1 MQIRPSLSG
10 GCWSRGE
17 NALTLPPPDVGIQFP
32 DYTEIILKAIDQPM
46 KIREGVQITDLTLC
60 PRRKIFEI
68 VNPKE
73 QSRQT
78 IVRTAAGK
86 GLHRFVQ
93 KKIKNPDP
101 DRYEAEVPVEYNNFI
116 YGSIDLYDKVLET
129 VIDIKEKVVS
139 GTWEIRPLSSQEE
152 QLKDLMAM
160 KNVSKGALVLIL
172 VNGKEAIKQFNYY
185 MTEEERLEQLRDL
198 NEKGSLFLTAKN
210 DRDPSIAN
218 YAFFDKSLN
227 WLCHRIDK
235 KSGDHVWCPYYW
247 DCMALIAREKKN
259 VSQTERFD

>member
-1 MQIRPSLSG
+1 MQI
-10 GCWSRGE
+10 
-17 NALTLPPPDVGIQFP
+17 P

-46 KIREGVQITDLTLC
+46 KIRDGVQITDLTLC

-68 VNPKE
+68 VNPKQ

-101 DRYEAEVPVEYNNFI
+101 DRYEAEVPVEYKDFI
-116 YGSIDLYDKVLET
+116 YGSIDLYDKEIET
-129 VIDIKEKVVS
+129 VIDIKEKVVNGS
-139 GTWEIRPLSSQEE
+139 WEIKPLSSQEE

-185 MTEEERLEQLRDL
+185 MTGEERLEQLRNL

-210 DRDPSIAN
+210 NKDPSIAN
-218 YAFFDKSLN
+218 YAFFDRSLN

-235 KSGDHVWCPYYW
+235 KTADHVWCPYYW
-247 DCMALIAREKKN
+247 DCMTLIAREKTN
-259 VSQTERFD
+259 ELEGIGVERIE

>member
-1 MQIRPSLSG
+1 
-10 GCWSRGE
+10 
-17 NALTLPPPDVGIQFP
+17 
-32 DYTEIILKAIDQPM
+32 
-46 KIREGVQITDLTLC
+46 VQITDLTLC

-93 KKIKNPDP
+93 KKIKNPDA
-101 DRYEAEVPVEYNNFI
+101 DRYEAEAPVEHKNFI
-116 YGSIDLYDKVLET
+116 FGSIDLYDKQSET
-129 VIDIKEKVVS
+129 VIEIKEKVVNGS
-139 GTWEIRPLSSQEE
+139 WEIRPLSSQE

-160 KNVSKGALVLIL
+160 KNVLKGALVLIL

-185 MTEEERLEQLRDL
+185 MTEEERLEQLKSL
-198 NEKGSLFLTAKN
+198 NEKGSQFLTAKN
-210 DRDPSIAN
+210 NRDPSIAN
-218 YAFFDKSLN
+218 YAFFDRSLN

-235 KSGDHVWCPYYW
+235 KAADHVWCPYYW
-247 DCMALIAREKKN
+247 DCMTLIAREKKN
-259 VSQTERFD
+259 GSNNSQAERFD

>member
-1 MQIRPSLSG
+1 
-10 GCWSRGE
+10 
-17 NALTLPPPDVGIQFP
+17 
-32 DYTEIILKAIDQPM
+32 M
-46 KIREGVQITDLTLC
+46 KIRDGVQITDLTLC

-73 QSRQT
+73 QSKQT

-93 KKIKNPDP
+93 KKINP
-101 DRYEAEVPVEYNNFI
+101 DRYEAEVPVEYRDFI
-116 YGSIDLYDKVLET
+116 YGSIDLYDRVLEI
-129 VIDIKEKVVS
+129 VIDIKEKVVNGS
-139 GTWEIRPLSSQEE
+139 WEIRPLSSQEE

-185 MTEEERLEQLRDL
+185 MTEEERLEQLRNL
-198 NEKGSLFLTAKN
+198 NEKSSQFLTAKN
-210 DRDPSIAN
+210 NRDPSIAN
-218 YAFFDKSLN
+218 YAFFDRSLN
-227 WLCHRIDK
+227 WLCHRIEK

-247 DCMALIAREKKN
+247 DCMALIAREKQN
-259 VSQTERFD
+259 DSQAERVD

>member
-1 MQIRPSLSG
+1 M
-10 GCWSRGE
+10 
-17 NALTLPPPDVGIQFP
+17 TLPPPDVDIQIP
-32 DYTEIILKAIDQPM
+32 DYTDIILKAIDQPM
-46 KIREGVQITDLTLC
+46 KIRDGVQITDLTLC

-101 DRYEAEVPVEYNNFI
+101 DRYEAEVPVQFMDCI
-116 YGSIDLYDKVLET
+116 YGSIDLYDKESET
-129 VIDIKEKVVS
+129 VIDIKEKVVTGS
-139 GTWEIRPLSSQEE
+139 WEIRPLSSQEE

-172 VNGKEAIKQFNYY
+172 VNGKEAIKQFN
-185 MTEEERLEQLRDL
+185 R
-198 NEKGSLFLTAKN
+198 SLA
-210 DRDPSIAN
+210 
-218 YAFFDKSLN
+218 
-227 WLCHRIDK
+227 
-235 KSGDHVWCPYYW
+235 
-247 DCMALIAREKKN
+247 
-259 VSQTERFD
+259 

>member
-1 MQIRPSLSG
+1 
-10 GCWSRGE
+10 
-17 NALTLPPPDVGIQFP
+17 LTLPPPDVDIQFP

-46 KIREGVQITDLTLC
+46 KVRDGVQITDLTLC

-101 DRYEAEVPVEYNNFI
+101 DRYEAEMPVEVNDFI
-116 YGSIDLYDKVLET
+116 YGSIDLYDKELEI
-129 VIDIKEKVVS
+129 VIDIKEKVVNGS
-139 GTWEIRPLSSQEE
+139 WEIRPLSSQEE

-185 MTEEERLEQLRDL
+185 MTEEERLEQLRNL

-210 DRDPSIAN
+210 NRDPSIAN
-218 YAFFDKSLN
+218 YAFFDRSLN

-235 KSGDHVWCPYYW
+235 KTADHVWCPYYW
-247 DCMALIAREKKN
+247 DCMALIAREKN
-259 VSQTERFD
+259 GLNDSQAERFD